1 MDFDNPIRPSSPHS
15 RMSPRRLLAYSI
27 PQYVFALLVALLRC
41 WVRLKIVKSFGRD
54 DWVMISAL
62 VPATACFLSYMT
74 EISLG
79 LGSQVDLLE
88 ANMSNYHKLLLAR
101 LLHQVF
107 VVMALGLVKVSICL
121 FLLRLVMKKL
131 YIRALWGIIIF
142 MVVFTIG
149 SVLSICIPI
158 SAGWNHSLRPPP
170 LGVGSAKCYS
180 LGTFR
185 KIGLFNGV
193 IHILSDIL
201 LALLPTPLIWRLQ
214 MVRRARFTLI
224 VVLSV
229 GILAAIAGIIRQVS
243 VGPLDE
249 YDAYSIWNFTELH
262 LGIIAASLPA
272 LKPIFKKF
280 FETIGTNIARTPRY
294 GRSNSIVMSPF
305 GNTAAAKGGWQT
317 EDNTDVSMLCPPDNI
332 RVTSVVQIH
341 QGWLRS

>member
-1 MDFDNPIRPSSPHS
+1 M
-15 RMSPRRLLAYSI
+15 
-27 PQYVFALLVALLRC
+27 
-41 WVRLKIVKSFGRD
+41 
-54 DWVMISAL
+54 
-62 VPATACFLSYMT
+62 
-74 EISLG
+74 
-79 LGSQVDLLE
+79 
-88 ANMSNYHKLLLAR
+88 
-101 LLHQVF
+101 
-107 VVMALGLVKVSICL
+107 
-121 FLLRLVMKKL
+121 
-131 YIRALWGIIIF
+131 
-142 MVVFTIG
+142 
-149 SVLSICIPI
+149 
-158 SAGWNHSLRPPP
+158 RPPP

-185 KIGLFNGV
+185 KIGLFNGGMDILCEFYSNLITDDAV

>member
-1 MDFDNPIRPSSPHS
+1 MSS
-15 RMSPRRLLAYSI
+15 RRLLAYSI
-27 PQYVFALLVALLRC
+27 PQYVVALSVALLRC

-62 VPATACFLSYMT
+62 VPTTACFLSYMT
-74 EISLG
+74 EVSLG
-79 LGSQVDLLE
+79 LGSRVDILK
-88 ANMSNYHKLLLAR
+88 ANMSNYHKLLLTR

-107 VVMALGLVKVSICL
+107 VVVALGLVKVSVCL
-121 FLLRLVMKKL
+121 FLLRLILQCV
-131 YIRALWGIIIF
+131 
-142 MVVFTIG
+142 
-149 SVLSICIPI
+149 PI
-158 SAGWNHSLRPPP
+158 SAGWNYSLRPPP
-170 LGVGSAKCYS
+170 LGVGNAKCYS

-214 MVRRARFTLI
+214 MVRRARFTL
-224 VVLSV
+224 VAVLSV

-249 YDAYSIWNFTELH
+249 YGAYSIWNFTELH

-280 FETIGTNIARTPRY
+280 VETI
-294 GRSNSIVMSPF
+294 
-305 GNTAAAKGGWQT
+305 
-317 EDNTDVSMLCPPDNI
+317 DNI
-332 RVTSVVQIH
+332 RVTSVVQVH
-341 QGWLRS
+341 QGWSRP